1 MAIIAK
7 DKNAPA
13 KNMKSAQKSRKICAA
28 ASAAATCC
36 SLPATCTN
44 YFMMGGV
51 SSGCLTDATHVF
63 GYVRHTRKV
72 VRDSA
77 AAAAAAVGPARA
89 AADAIA
95 RYVAQS
101 SVVVVAVET
110 TTEAGAEDEV
120 KVGQGN
126 SKIVI
131 AVCAVCSTCVNV
143 PYDPS
148 TALKYDAIEAD
159 GVRRPIMPVP
169 QDTAIV
175 CMTCFDKLPSSAAVK
190 KEVDNV
196 LFVCP
201 RCTNLASTAL
211 DVTKRCVCVSV
222 AYLTPSFDLAAA
234 IWCPALT

>member
-1 MAIIAK
+1 
-7 DKNAPA
+7 
-13 KNMKSAQKSRKICAA
+13 
-28 ASAAATCC
+28 
-36 SLPATCTN
+36 
-44 YFMMGGV
+44 
-51 SSGCLTDATHVF
+51 
-63 GYVRHTRKV
+63 VRHTRKV
-72 VRDSA
+72 VRD
-77 AAAAAAVGPARA
+77 AAAAVEVSPARA

-101 SVVVVAVET
+101 SVVVAVET
-110 TTEAGAEDEV
+110 TTESGGAEDEV
-120 KVGQGN
+120 EVGQGN
-126 SKIVI
+126 KSKIVI

-211 DVTKRCVCVSV
+211 DVTKRCVYVCV
-222 AYLTPSFDLAAA
+222 AYLTPSFDLLKQSDAQ
-234 IWCPALT
+234 L

>member
-1 MAIIAK
+1 MQ
-7 DKNAPA
+7 
-13 KNMKSAQKSRKICAA
+13 SVQKSRKICAG
-28 ASAAATCC
+28 SAAAAASCC

-44 YFMMGGV
+44 VMGSV
-51 SSGCLTDATHVF
+51 SGCLTDATHVF

-72 VRDSA
+72 GRDAAAAS

-95 RYVAQS
+95 RYLAQS
-101 SVVVVAVET
+101 SVVVAVE
-110 TTEAGAEDEV
+110 TEAGAEDDVE
-120 KVGQGN
+120 VGQGN
-126 SKIVI
+126 KSKIVI

-148 TALKYDAIEAD
+148 TALRYDAIETD
-159 GVRRPIMPVP
+159 GVRRPMPVP
-169 QDTAIV
+169 RDTAIV
-175 CMTCFDKLPSSAAVK
+175 CMTCFDKLPSSAAA

-211 DVTKRCVCVSV
+211 DVTKRYVCVC
-222 AYLTPSFDLAAA
+222 L
-234 IWCPALT
+234 